1 MSKEK
6 RLTSS
11 VLLRNYAEAML
22 LKNAIESPAALPLA
36 NFSESDLLKLIH
48 ELDVH
53 KIELEM
59 MLDEMS
65 ERATGMAA
73 ELIIANEELAFQNQ
87 EKSKR
92 ADELVIANEE
102 LAYQNEEKTIRAAEL
117 IIAIKELAWQTEKA
131 RETGKFLA
139 LKNEELI
146 KSEEQYRTMIES
158 SLYAMVIIGAGKI
171 IYANP
176 SANLLFGATSEE
188 GLIGTN
194 MIDRVHPDFHQLATA
209 RITTCIEDKVIAPK
223 IEMKY
228 LKLDGSVLDVEVQ
241 SSPTT
246 YDGVQ
251 SIQTAIHDITERKQ
265 AEETI
270 VKLSKGV
277 EQSSAS
283 IIITDEDGI
292 IEFANPKY
300 CELTGY
306 SREELIGRNPKI
318 TQSGKTPIETY
329 EKLWKTILAGKEW
342 RGELLNKKKNG
353 DLYWEFMSISQI
365 KNAKG
370 EITSYIAVKDDIT
383 ERKKLEEELKLVSA
397 RLALAT
403 QSGGVGLWNY
413 DLANDSHLWSDQM
426 FALYGIR
433 ESDFGS
439 IQEVW
444 HTCVHPGDIHRCTQ
458 EIQLAIHGNK
468 KLDTEFRVVWPDGSI
483 HTIKALASVQLDE
496 SGRAVRMIG
505 TNWDIS
511 EQKRTELEI
520 KLQNKELQKINS
532 EKDKFFSI
540 IAHDMRGPLGGIMG
554 MTEMLTDEIYQLT
567 ENDRKQMMA
576 NLRRSSRNTFT
587 LLENLLEWAQM
598 VQGLTEFKPQ
608 KLDLTQTIA
617 ECKNTLE
624 ESAKVK
630 RIELLVQIAGEQ
642 IVLADKNMLQSV
654 IRNLISNAVK
664 FTSNGGKV
672 NISAESSANNMVM
685 ISVKD
690 NGIGMTS
697 EMLNHLFHID
707 ADIKRPGTNN
717 EKSTGLGLL
726 LCKEFVE
733 KLGGKITVESELNK
747 GTVFSFNIPATER
760 DEKEIV
766 IQKDAED
773 ERREV
778 EIKNLN
784 ILIAEDD
791 EISKNL
797 FSIYVRD
804 FSKQIYKVKNGVEAV
819 KACRENPDIDLVL
832 MDIEMPLLDGF
843 EASRQIREFNKTVI
857 IIAQTAYSFI
867 GNKEKA
873 LAAGFNDF
881 ISKPISKPALIEII
895 KKHIRR

>member
-36 NFSESDLLKLIH
+36 NFSESDLLKLVH

-92 ADELVIANEE
+92 A
-102 LAYQNEEKTIRAAEL
+102 AEL

-139 LKNEELI
+139 LKNE
-146 KSEEQYRTMIES
+146 
-158 SLYAMVIIGAGKI
+158 
-171 IYANP
+171 
-176 SANLLFGATSEE
+176 
-188 GLIGTN
+188 
-194 MIDRVHPDFHQLATA
+194 
-209 RITTCIEDKVIAPK
+209 
-223 IEMKY
+223 
-228 LKLDGSVLDVEVQ
+228 
-241 SSPTT
+241 
-246 YDGVQ
+246 
-251 SIQTAIHDITERKQ
+251 
-265 AEETI
+265 
-270 VKLSKGV
+270 
-277 EQSSAS
+277 
-283 IIITDEDGI
+283 
-292 IEFANPKY
+292 
-300 CELTGY
+300 
-306 SREELIGRNPKI
+306 
-318 TQSGKTPIETY
+318 
-329 EKLWKTILAGKEW
+329 
-342 RGELLNKKKNG
+342 
-353 DLYWEFMSISQI
+353 
-365 KNAKG
+365 
-370 EITSYIAVKDDIT
+370 
-383 ERKKLEEELKLVSA
+383 
-397 RLALAT
+397 
-403 QSGGVGLWNY
+403 
-413 DLANDSHLWSDQM
+413 
-426 FALYGIR
+426 
-433 ESDFGS
+433 
-439 IQEVW
+439 
-444 HTCVHPGDIHRCTQ
+444 
-458 EIQLAIHGNK
+458 
-468 KLDTEFRVVWPDGSI
+468 
-483 HTIKALASVQLDE
+483 
-496 SGRAVRMIG
+496 
-505 TNWDIS
+505 
-511 EQKRTELEI
+511 
-520 KLQNKELQKINS
+520 ELQKINS

-608 KLDLTQTIA
+608 KIELTQAIA
-617 ECKNTLE
+617 ECISTLE

-630 RIELLVQIAGEQ
+630 RIELLIQIAGEQ

-664 FTSNGGKV
+664 FTPNGGKV

-760 DEKEIV
+760 DEKEAGF
-766 IQKDAED
+766 QKEAFE
-773 ERREV
+773 ERPDDQ
-778 EIKNLN
+778 IGKLN

-819 KACRENPDIDLVL
+819 KVCRNNQDIDLVL